1 MKSVLI
7 TGIKGFTGPYLSQEL
22 RKKGY
27 EVYGSVSKKKDE
39 SSENNLIYADLLDL
53 DSLKNLVEK
62 IKPDKVIHLAGISFV
77 GHSNISE
84 IYNVNLIGTRNLLE
98 ALDSSGRYVEKII
111 LASTANVYGRVDNIL
126 IDENQAIKPI
136 NDYAISKASMEL
148 LVNLWRDKLP
158 IIIARPF
165 NYTGLGQ
172 SKNFLIPKI
181 IEHFQNKKKSIKLG
195 NLEIYRDFSDVR
207 DIAEIYSE
215 LIDIDEEGE
224 IYNLCSGKLNS
235 IKDCINII
243 SNYAGYQIE
252 IIENE
257 DYSRKNE
264 IKFLR
269 GSNEKLFKTISKK
282 GMRDLSETISWMY
295 HSK

>member
-1 MKSVLI
+1 MKSVLV

-27 EVYGSVSKKKDE
+27 KVYGSVSKKKDE

-98 ALDSSGRYVEKII
+98 ALDSSGRCIEKII
-111 LASTANVYGRVDNIL
+111 LASTANVYGRVDNTL
-126 IDENQAIKPI
+126 IDENQVVKPI

-215 LIDIDEEGE
+215 LIDIEEEGE
-224 IYNLCSGKLNS
+224 IYNICSGKLNS
-235 IKDCINII
+235 IKDFINII
-243 SNYAGYQIE
+243 SNYAGYQIK

-264 IKFLR
+264 IKFLK

-282 GMRDLSETISWMY
+282 GMRDISETIYWMY
-295 HSK
+295 HNK